1 MDVRYTLHQI
11 QFEWDSAKAEANLI
25 KHKVSFEEAC
35 QAFFDPF
42 VYVLEDEVHRD
53 ESRETLL
60 GMTLQWNVLYVVY
73 TIRQGDLFR
82 IISARPAT
90 SVERRLYEEQ

>member
-1 MDVRYTLHQI
+1 MDVQHTSHEI
-11 QFEWDSAKAEANLI
+11 QFEWDQAKSEANFV
-25 KHKVSFEEAC
+25 KHHVEFETAC
-35 QAFFDPF
+35 EAFFDPF
-42 VYVLEDEVHRD
+42 VYVLDQEQHDS

-73 TIRQGDLFR
+73 TIRQGDVFR

-90 SVERRLYEEQ
+90 AAERRSYEEQ

>member
-1 MDVRYTLHQI
+1 MDVHYVLHNI
-11 QFEWDSAKAEANLI
+11 QFEWDRAKAEANLI
-25 KHKVSFEEAC
+25 KHKVDFEVAC
-35 QAFFDPF
+35 EAFFDPF
-42 VYVLEDEVHRD
+42 VYALEEELLDD

-73 TIRQGDLFR
+73 TIRHGDVFR

-90 SVERRLYEEQ
+90 SAERRLYEEQ

>member
-1 MDVRYTLHQI
+1 MDIRHALNEI
-11 QFEWDSAKAEANLI
+11 QFEWDSTKSEENLI
-25 KHKVSFEEAC
+25 KHAVDFEVAC

-42 VYVLEDEVHRD
+42 VYVLEEETHDDEI
-53 ESRETLL
+53 RETLL

-73 TIRQGDLFR
+73 TIRQGDIFR

-90 SVERRLYEEQ
+90 STERRLYEEQ